1 MRQSGPGPSGWRCT
15 RCRAAWSRC
24 LSGREGTSAGAE
36 ICQFDAL
43 AGDEDVF
50 RLDISMENS
59 LAMDVLD
66 DSHPGMFIVFQYPRL
81 DRSGWN
87 WPIWLAI
94 EPLESTFSIL
104 DWIVAVGT
112 VFFM

>member
-66 DSHPGMFIVFQYPRL
+66 DSQQLVHVGLHFVMVEVLVPDQALVEVLFHQ
-81 DRSGWN
+81 
-87 WPIWLAI
+87 
-94 EPLESTFSIL
+94 LEY
-104 DWIVAVGT
+104 
-112 VFFM
+112 